1 MIGYWNTPDATYSA
15 IDEECWMHSG
25 DLAQIREDWC
35 VCIVGRIK
43 DMVIRAGENIYPRE
57 IEEFL
62 HKLPE
67 IADAQVFGVPDA
79 LYGEQLAAWI
89 KLKPGQT
96 LDAQGLRLLCKG
108 QIASYKIPHYI
119 RFVEEYPSTT
129 SGKVQKFK
137 MREMVINEF
146 KLQPQ

>member
-1 MIGYWNTPDATYSA
+1 MASAFDFTPN
-15 IDEECWMHSG
+15 E
-25 DLAQIREDWC
+25 L
-35 VCIVGRIK
+35 IV
-43 DMVIRAGENIYPRE
+43 
-57 IEEFL
+57 
-62 HKLPE
+62 
-67 IADAQVFGVPDA
+67 
-79 LYGEQLAAWI
+79 